1 MLQQTANKKTV
12 LFHTPQLGALYL
24 LLWVC
29 TGVSAQTLK
38 EETRLLDKPSG
49 AQQSPSLAAGSPIK
63 VLERQGFWLRIQVG
77 GASGWAKASSV
88 VFSSGTSGPIVIETG
103 RSGGGNIVASS
114 AARGLSAKD
123 LMNGE
128 PRMDEVEKLS
138 KFSINDPKEVSTF
151 VAQGRMIFLAQNIT
165 LKTPEPKTPN
175 AAIVSSSTGDQVAPQ
190 RQQKKKGDDDW

>member
-1 MLQQTANKKTV
+1 V
-12 LFHTPQLGALYL
+12 SFFTPQLGTLCL

-29 TGVSAQTLK
+29 VGVSAQTLK
-38 EETRLLDKPSG
+38 EEIRLLDKPSG
-49 AQQSPSLAAGSPIK
+49 TQQGPSLLAGSPIK
-63 VLERQGFWLRIQVG
+63 VLERQGFWLRLQVG

-123 LMNGE
+123 LMNGV
-128 PRMDEVEKLS
+128 PRLDEVEKLS
-138 KFSINDPKEVSTF
+138 KFSITDPKDLNTF
-151 VAQGRMIFLAQNIT
+151 IAQGRVVALAEPIV
-165 LKTPEPKTPN
+165 LKVLELK
-175 AAIVSSSTGDQVAPQ
+175 SSSAPNTSNTPSASGNASASQ